1 MKEVNSGIELEKFLD
16 ALTQR
21 KAKPDD
27 WVQMS
32 LRALHEIIE
41 THRQQERER
50 IIEEIRVT
58 PNDVLEVGNHYWDN
72 DYYPTQEEISNMAF
86 VWEKKLKDIIKNL
99 K

>member
-50 IIEEIRVT
+50 IISLPKYDLSKRGVDGELYIKVE
-58 PNDVLEVGNHYWDN
+58 
-72 DYYPTQEEISNMAF
+72 
-86 VWEKKLKDIIKNL
+86 DIKTLN
-99 K
+99 

>member
-21 KAKPDD
+21 RAKPDD

-41 THRQQERER
+41 THRKKEREMQYELLMSCLPEDAENLSTLTDDQAGR
-50 IIEEIRVT
+50 LVKCF
-58 PNDVLEVGNHYWDN
+58 L
-72 DYYPTQEEISNMAF
+72 
-86 VWEKKLKDIIKNL
+86 KKHPWN
-99 K
+99 